1 MRIISKKTQY
11 MISLKKIPHTF
22 TIVFA
27 LIIICAV
34 ATWIV
39 PGGAYQR
46 EIIVVDGVERSV
58 VDPDTFEEVP
68 NKPQTWQIFSAFYK
82 GFVRTSNIIV
92 FIFMIGGA
100 FWVMNQTES
109 IQVGVQ
115 GFVKMLEKWEH
126 LAFLQKIGVNNI
138 VLTMVIILFSLF
150 GAIFGMSE
158 ETIAFIIIFIP
169 LSISMG
175 YDSIVGVL
183 ICYVAAHVGFA
194 GALLNPFTIGIA
206 QGFSGLPTFSGIEY
220 RFIVWV
226 ILTTITIVVTLL
238 YARKIKRN
246 PKKSMMYS
254 LDQYWRDRIV
264 DQEEKESPKGTIASW
279 VVFGIIAAVFIYCAF
294 TITYTTIHIGN
305 GTYVLPLFPILAV
318 LFLVLGAYTQFRSLH
333 SFVLVIL
340 LFTILVLIVGVL
352 GYQWYVMEIATLFF
366 AMGILS
372 GAAFSMSLNTILKS
386 FLDGCKDIMNA
397 ALIVGLAGGII
408 IILEDGQVVDTLLHS
423 VAGLLRDSGRVPAI
437 GGIYVIQN
445 LLNILIPS
453 GSAKAALTIPMMAE
467 FSDIIG
473 IHRQLTV
480 LAFQFGDGFTNMITP
495 TSGVLIGVLG
505 VARIPYSKWVKFIF
519 PFIIML
525 IIIGFL
531 LLLPPL
537 YFPFNGF

>member
-1 MRIISKKTQY
+1 
-11 MISLKKIPHTF
+11 
-22 TIVFA
+22 
-27 LIIICAV
+27 
-34 ATWIV
+34 
-39 PGGAYQR
+39 
-46 EIIVVDGVERSV
+46 
-58 VDPDTFEEVP
+58 
-68 NKPQTWQIFSAFYK
+68 
-82 GFVRTSNIIV
+82 
-92 FIFMIGGA
+92 
-100 FWVMNQTES
+100 
-109 IQVGVQ
+109 
-115 GFVKMLEKWEH
+115 
-126 LAFLQKIGVNNI
+126 
-138 VLTMVIILFSLF
+138 MVIILFSLF

-279 VVFGIIAAVFIYCAF
+279 VVFGIIAAVLIYCAF

>member
-279 VVFGIIAAVFIYCAF
+279 VVFGIIAAVLIYCAF
-294 TITYTTIHIGN
+294 TITYTRSISETVHMSS
-305 GTYVLPLFPILAV
+305 PISYSCRIILSI
-318 LFLVLGAYTQFRSLH
+318 RSLH
-333 SFVLVIL
+333 AVSLTAQL
-340 LFTILVLIVGVL
+340 CPC
-352 GYQWYVMEIATLFF
+352 YF
-366 AMGILS
+366 AFHDFSLDCR
-372 GAAFSMSLNTILKS
+372 GA
-386 FLDGCKDIMNA
+386 
-397 ALIVGLAGGII
+397 GLPMVCNG
-408 IILEDGQVVDTLLHS
+408 DCDTLLCDGHFERS
-423 VAGLLRDSGRVPAI
+423 CFLDVAQYDSKSFWMAVK
-437 GGIYVIQN
+437 
-445 LLNILIPS
+445 IL
-453 GSAKAALTIPMMAE
+453 
-467 FSDIIG
+467 
-473 IHRQLTV
+473 
-480 LAFQFGDGFTNMITP
+480 
-495 TSGVLIGVLG
+495 
-505 VARIPYSKWVKFIF
+505 
-519 PFIIML
+519 
-525 IIIGFL
+525 
-531 LLLPPL
+531 
-537 YFPFNGF
+537 